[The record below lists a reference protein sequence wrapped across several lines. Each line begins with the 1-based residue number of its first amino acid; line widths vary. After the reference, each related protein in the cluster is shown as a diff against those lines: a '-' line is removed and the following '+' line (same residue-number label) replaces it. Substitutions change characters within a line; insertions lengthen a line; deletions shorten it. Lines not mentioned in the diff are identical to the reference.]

1 MKGKIFKPSFLLV
14 TAISATLLFENCSH
28 AVIKSIGENDYS
40 AQVIDPGFGMIFG
53 TYQRDFISL
62 FMTDGIEYEIVNL
75 PGDGT
80 AGGKII
86 YMVYPIKE
94 RNRKGCFVI
103 NLPAGYY
110 KIRRINYGPIDVF
123 TRHVDPVFTA
133 PRNACFTVETGRILY
148 FGYTEFTRGTYG
160 AFSNEFSGLLGDA
173 YNEDM
178 LLLRRYYPRLSRY
191 TMINRIPARCGH

>member
-1 MKGKIFKPSFLLV
+1 MPARLGSAGRPGRESGIYRIHRRLRKVGGATTPVRLPELLRPLGAPAGEARRHGETGCGHRAFRQYRTDHGSSPSLRSAARRNTGASRYPPERLILRTRDSGSMKGKIFKPSFLLV

-86 YMVYPIKE
+86 YMVYPI
-94 RNRKGCFVI
+94 
-103 NLPAGYY
+103 
-110 KIRRINYGPIDVF
+110 
-123 TRHVDPVFTA
+123 
-133 PRNACFTVETGRILY
+133 
-148 FGYTEFTRGTYG
+148 
-160 AFSNEFSGLLGDA
+160 
-173 YNEDM
+173 
-178 LLLRRYYPRLSRY
+178 
-191 TMINRIPARCGH
+191 